1 MDSILFNNGTTV
13 QASELND
20 AQTRK
25 ADAIKNRFIDTRN
38 FGIILTKSPEQIV
51 YTDGTSLGVYGIVAY
66 NQEGERIYIA
76 PNENPQIP
84 SVYGLLPDETGLLIK
99 GGEKLVPQKTYTL
112 VIRYKEQ
119 KNPPTTHHI
128 VTGQA
133 FLTHNDSS
141 YELYLRDF
149 NDVKP
154 GDVVLATIT
163 CETDGNVAVDESS
176 HTVSTIPPTAIV
188 GTVNSSTDTNYSSSV
203 SFADHINSVG
213 TGTVSKSNP
222 HGISAS
228 DLGIDI
234 GALGEHQKLLHVVGI
249 RSDDISSTTSAM
261 YPYYRKETL
270 TNDEVIY
277 IQPLS
282 ASLNELAVINGESVV
297 PSQFSTVFSYS
308 LKDKASEDYAG
319 YYLCSYDVLQHQIV
333 VNGPYDSEENTTF
346 VRLLNTAYLFPICS
360 FQWKYVDYDVTG
372 DLVADVG
379 SYNVVPATF
388 KDLRVFNNTSLE
400 NFRPNQAFA
409 LTQFAPVANDVA
421 YLHNVRLTSAS
432 SAPVFYVAGKNLSLV
447 VNGKDEFNIA
457 FKGTNPLTLSNVLSQ
472 MIDALV
478 KVDANNNA
486 YLAAYPRVNESNNIT
501 ISAPLSL
508 KIKPSAS
515 NDAAPYLGFSTANMN
530 MEAENDNL
538 IKEMI
543 YYGDR
548 NGVILF
554 KYNEDDDVT
563 EITYYLGGGYKLKN
577 IFNYTNGFIT
587 HVNEIVER
595 V

>member
-1 MDSILFNNGTTV
+1 MDSIIFNNGTTV
-13 QASELND
+13 QAADLND

-25 ADAIKNRFIDTRN
+25 ADAIKKRFIDTRN
-38 FGIILTKSPEQIV
+38 YGVILTKSPEQIV
-51 YTDGTSLGVYGIVAY
+51 YTDGTSLGIYGVVAY
-66 NQEGERIYIA
+66 DENGERIYIE

-84 SVYGLLPDETGLLIK
+84 AIYGLLPDETGLLIQ
-99 GGEKLVPQKTYTL
+99 GGEKLVQQKTYTL

-119 KNPPTTHHI
+119 LNPPTTHHV
-128 VTGQA
+128 VTGKA
-133 FLTHNDSS
+133 FLTHNDST
-141 YELYLRDF
+141 YELYLRDY
-149 NDVKP
+149 NDVKS
-154 GDVVLATIT
+154 GDITLATIT
-163 CETDGNVAVDESS
+163 CEADGNVAVDESS
-176 HTVSTIPPTAIV
+176 HKVSTIHPTAVV
-188 GTVNSSTDTNYSSSV
+188 GAVTSSSDTNYNTV
-203 SFADHINSVG
+203 SFEDHINSVG

-228 DLGIDI
+228 DLGIDV
-234 GALGEHQKLLHVVGI
+234 GALGDHQKLLHVDGI
-249 RSDDISSTTSAM
+249 RSDDITSTTSAM

-333 VNGPYDSEENTTF
+333 VNGPYNSEENTTF
-346 VRLLNTAYLFPICS
+346 IQLLNTSYLFPICS

-400 NFRPNQAFA
+400 NFRPHQAFA

-432 SAPVFYVAGKNLSLV
+432 SAPVFYVAGKTLSLV
-447 VNGKDEFNIA
+447 VNGTEEFNIA
-457 FKGTNPLTLSNVLSQ
+457 FKGTNPLTMNNVISQ
-472 MIDALV
+472 MVDALV
-478 KVDANNNA
+478 KIDDNNNA
-486 YLAAYPRVNESNNIT
+486 YLAAYPRVNEDNHLT

-508 KIKPSAS
+508 KIKASAS
-515 NDAAPYLGFSTANMN
+515 NDAAPYLGFSIANSN

-538 IKEMI
+538 IKEMV

-548 NGVILF
+548 NGIILF

-595 V
+595 I